1 MPTLKQQSQLSSNK
15 PMGDHHFLSKRDHTL
30 SNPTAS
36 AIAGTTQKSFF
47 KLQPSEERQGSRG
60 TDTGGGSSMK
70 KLKPD
75 SLYRSPGLT
84 DNTLESKKAKKITA
98 GSLAQQNGLY
108 LPPAT
113 EHALKN
119 ASLFGTAKRSGNI
132 DKPPSAS
139 EEPLTLANLPPQRQV
154 EGVASQ
160 LQKFA

>member
-1 MPTLKQQSQLSSNK
+1 
-15 PMGDHHFLSKRDHTL
+15 MGDHHFLSKRDHTL

-36 AIAGTTQKSFF
+36 AIAGSTQKSFF
-47 KLQPSEERQGSRG
+47 KLQPSETRQGSRG
-60 TDTGGGSSMK
+60 TDTGGSSMK

-84 DNTLESKKAKKITA
+84 DTLESKKAKKITA

-113 EHALKN
+113 ENALKN
-119 ASLFGTAKRSGNI
+119 ASLFGTAKRSGIIEQN
-132 DKPPSAS
+132 PSAP

-154 EGVASQ
+154 EGVAS
-160 LQKFA
+160 